1 MYLTDEDAPSLFS
14 VHQADAR
21 GDPKGGGDGRKDGD
35 GDVQDFL
42 PDFLFIHNSLV
53 FI

>member
-1 MYLTDEDAPSLFS
+1 MLTDQLTNPLFS

-21 GDPKGGGDGRKDGD
+21 GDPEGGGDGRKDGD
-35 GDVQDFL
+35 GDVQDLL

-53 FI
+53 FS

>member
-21 GDPKGGGDGRKDGD
+21 SDPEGGGNGREDGD
-35 GDVQDFL
+35 GDVQDLL
-42 PDFLFIHNSLV
+42 PEFVLV
-53 FI
+53 HSSEFSF